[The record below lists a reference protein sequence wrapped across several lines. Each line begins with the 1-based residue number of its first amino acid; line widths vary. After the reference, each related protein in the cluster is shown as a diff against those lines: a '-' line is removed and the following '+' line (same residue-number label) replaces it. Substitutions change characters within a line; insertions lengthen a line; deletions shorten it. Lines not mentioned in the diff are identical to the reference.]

1 MLSLLVLNISNKM
14 IVNYDTQ
21 SNFIPRHFSKSLEE
35 QLDNV
40 FFKNGVFSGI
50 LIFSKP

>member
-35 QLDNV
+35 QLDV